1 MPQEAGVS
9 EIDQVRDDL
18 DAALA
23 DLIAS
28 VEGMTPEVFE
38 RAVAGDSPRDRLWR
52 AGLVEDWTR
61 RAVDQGVSG
70 REVDAFHDR
79 ERPAIAQTA
88 EYLVMWLEQCRRP
101 MLALLRRLPDDALDR
116 EFALALGERTTARGL
131 LAALA
136 EGQSADAVWIRSQRA
151 DVPPVQR
158 DGVVGP

>member
-1 MPQEAGVS
+1 MS
-9 EIDQVRDDL
+9 EIDQVRDAL

-23 DLIAS
+23 DLVGS
-28 VEGMTPEVFE
+28 VDGITPEVFE
-38 RAVAGDSPRDRLWR
+38 RLVADDSPRDRLWR
-52 AGLVEDWTR
+52 AGLIEDWTR

-101 MLALLRRLPDDALDR
+101 MLALLRRLTDDALGH
-116 EFALALGERTTARGL
+116 EFALASGERTSAQGL

-136 EGQSADAVWIRSQRA
+136 ERQHSDAAWIRSRRVNASPAQ
-151 DVPPVQR
+151 
-158 DGVVGP
+158 GNGTGST